1 MTPRRRK
8 AFLIALATLVLA
20 LIIAPEALASAGGG
34 SAGFSGGG
42 EGGGGGGGG
51 SGFALFILI
60 RILIDIALIG
70 HGLGLLFLIGLALI
84 YLFFT
89 RFMPYA
95 RQAWENRSNTGH
107 NSKRRVSERQRRV
120 QAAAAEAAEDDPAFA
135 ADNVL
140 ATARQ
145 LFFDIEKAWDA
156 DNRVALRG
164 LVATDLL
171 NEWERRLDDFQRRGW
186 RNHVEPLGDPSIEY
200 VGLNH
205 KGNPDT
211 DRVTVR
217 IQARLKDYVIDS
229 SGRHLKRSGRLGET
243 TRIREYWTLSR
254 RGEHWVLQSI
264 EQGAEGSHAL
274 QEQVVATPWADE
286 RGMRDEA
293 LIEGAVAEAVPAGTK
308 ISEVAD
314 LQFEGDAHSAANDLS
329 LADGRFA
336 PDLLE
341 IAARRAVDGWAQAVD
356 GDDGAL
362 RNVATPEAAHELLY
376 PSGDQTRLVVRG
388 PQVKRIR
395 IAGLDAAADP
405 PTMTV
410 EVDLTGRRYLEDRD
424 TTAVVAGS
432 RSRPSN
438 FTERWT
444 LTLNG
449 DAKQPWRI
457 TSVGSPVGLA

>member
-8 AFLIALATLVLA
+8 FLLIALATLALVL
-20 LIIAPEALASAGGG
+20 LIAPEALASAGGG

-51 SGFALFILI
+51 SGFALFIII
-60 RILIDIALIG
+60 RILIDIALLG
-70 HGLGLLFLIGLALI
+70 HGLGLLFLIALGLL

-89 RFMPYA
+89 RFMPYL
-95 RQAWENRSNTGH
+95 RQWWENRSNTGH

-120 QAAAAEAAEDDPAFA
+120 EAAAAEAAEDDPAFA

-140 ATARQ
+140 ATAKR
-145 LFFDIEKAWDA
+145 LFLDIQKAWD
-156 DNRVALRG
+156 DNDRVALRG
-164 LVATDLL
+164 LVGTDLL
-171 NEWERRLDDFQRRGW
+171 NEWERRLDDFDRRGW
-186 RNHVEPLGDPSIEY
+186 RNHVEPQGEPNIEY
-200 VGLNH
+200 VGLHH

-211 DRVTVR
+211 DRVIVR

-229 SGRHLKRSGRLGET
+229 NGRHLRRTGRLGET
-243 TRIREYWTLSR
+243 TRTREYWTLAR
-254 RGEHWVLQSI
+254 RGDHWVLQSI
-264 EQGAEGSHAL
+264 EQGAEGRHAL
-274 QEQVVATPWADE
+274 DEQIVATPWADD

-293 LIEGAVAEAVPAGTK
+293 LIEGAVAEAVPTGTK
-308 ISEVAD
+308 VSEVAD

-336 PDLLE
+336 PDVLE

-362 RNVATPEAAHELLY
+362 RAVATPQAAHELLY
-376 PSGDQTRLVVRG
+376 PAGDRTRLVVRG
-388 PQVKRIR
+388 PHVNRIR
-395 IAGLDAAADP
+395 IVGLDAAAEP
-405 PTMTV
+405 PTMTI
-410 EVDLTGRRYLEDRD
+410 EVDLSGRRYLEDRD

-432 RSRPSN
+432 RSRAAS

-444 LTLNG
+444 LTLDG